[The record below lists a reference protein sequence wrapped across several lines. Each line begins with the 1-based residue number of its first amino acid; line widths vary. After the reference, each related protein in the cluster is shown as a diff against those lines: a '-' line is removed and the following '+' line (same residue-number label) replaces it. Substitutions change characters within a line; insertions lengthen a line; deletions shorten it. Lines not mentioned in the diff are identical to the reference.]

1 MSNAV
6 MVDENQREFL
16 LKEFE
21 RLRIEI
27 DDSVK
32 ETRTLERNAVISSGA
47 IWAWALVN
55 SGNVKGASL
64 YILLWLPVIIVAF
77 SMFRAWALH
86 RHLWAMGE
94 YLAEVAKAFVLP
106 LGLGWEQRFAQSTDK
121 TKSQSATVFWIILLF
136 ITALGAG
143 LLGTTISKWAV

>member
-1 MSNAV
+1 MSNGV

-47 IWAWALVN
+47 IWAWALVKT
-55 SGNVKGASL
+55 GTVTGASL
-64 YILLWLPVIIVAF
+64 YILLWLPVVIVSF
-77 SMFRAWALH
+77 SAFRAWALH
-86 RHLWAMGE
+86 RHLLSMGK
-94 YLAEVAKAFVLP
+94 YLAEVEKAFVLP
-106 LGLGWEQRFAQSTDK
+106 GGLGWEQRFAQSTGK
-121 TKSQSATVFWIILLF
+121 TKSLSATVFWVCLLF
-136 ITALGAG
+136 ITALGAA
-143 LLGTTISKWAV
+143 LLGAIVSK